1 MLENTRERSE
11 LGRMAKITMLHNPNC
26 SKSREAALL
35 LEPLGARLRDISQ
48 NPLSE
53 KEVLELIARLE
64 GDVSELVR
72 SNDEAFLAHPF
83 DLKNSAVIARELA
96 KNPALMER
104 PVVVVRDFA
113 FVARPLSRLE
123 EWLNG

>member
-1 MLENTRERSE
+1 
-11 LGRMAKITMLHNPNC
+11 MAKITMLHNPNC

-35 LEPLGARLRDISQ
+35 LEPLGARLRDVLQ

-53 KEVLELIARLE
+53 KELLELIARLE

-72 SNDEAFLAHPF
+72 SKDEAFLAQPF
-83 DLKNSAVIARELA
+83 DVNDRAVVARELA
-96 KNPALMER
+96 KRPALLER